1 MNGTN
6 VLDERL
12 VEDKRSAKAVMG
24 DFLVEG
30 LIGIVTIVLAIIGL
44 SGYSPA
50 AMLSIAVIII
60 GIAFLLEGGAISMRF
75 PRVLAARRRESY
87 NEELR
92 TGVTAGFLGGLV
104 GIILGIL
111 SLIGL
116 STLVLVSAAVIVY
129 GSTLVLSSG
138 TMLRFKLLSFEREP
152 EVAKT
157 NMAFEAVSSMLFAE
171 FLFGLGTVIL
181 GIISL
186 SGTLYPWTL
195 VFTALLVLGFG
206 GLLTAAV
213 VTSKMAEIVRR

>member
-1 MNGTN
+1 MNATN
-6 VLDERL
+6 VIDERVL
-12 VEDKRSAKAVMG
+12 EDKKSARAVMG

-30 LIGIVTIVLAIIGL
+30 LIGVATIVLAIIGL
-44 SGYSPA
+44 SGYSPGV
-50 AMLSIAVIII
+50 MLSIAVIII

-75 PRVLAARRRESY
+75 PRVLAARRKEFY
-87 NEELR
+87 DEELR
-92 TGVTAGFLGGLV
+92 TGVTAGFLGGLI

-116 STLVLVSAAVIVY
+116 STLVLVSAAVIIY
-129 GSTLVLSSG
+129 GATLVLSSG
-138 TMLRFKLLSFEREP
+138 AMLRYKLLSFEREP
-152 EVAKT
+152 EKMHR
-157 NMAFEAVSSMLFAE
+157 NMAFEAVSSMFFAE

-195 VFTALLVLGFG
+195 VFTALLVLGCG

-213 VTSKMAEIVRR
+213 VTSKMAEFARK

>member
-6 VLDERL
+6 VIDERI
-12 VEDKRSAKAVMG
+12 VEDKKSAKAVLG

-30 LIGIVTIVLAIIGL
+30 LIGIVTIILSIIGL

-75 PRVLAARRRESY
+75 PRVLAARRRDAY
-87 NEELR
+87 DEELR
-92 TGVTAGFLGGLV
+92 MGVNAGFLGGLI

-116 STLVLVSAAVIVY
+116 STLILVSVAAIIY
-129 GSTLVLSSG
+129 GATLVLSSG
-138 TMLRFKLLSFEREP
+138 TMLRFKILSYERDP
-152 EVAKT
+152 ERARK

-171 FLFGLGTVIL
+171 FMFGLGTVIL

-186 SGTLYPWTL
+186 AGTLYPWSL
-195 VFTALLVLGFG
+195 VFTAFLVLGFG

-213 VTSKMAEIVRR
+213 VTSKMVEIVRR